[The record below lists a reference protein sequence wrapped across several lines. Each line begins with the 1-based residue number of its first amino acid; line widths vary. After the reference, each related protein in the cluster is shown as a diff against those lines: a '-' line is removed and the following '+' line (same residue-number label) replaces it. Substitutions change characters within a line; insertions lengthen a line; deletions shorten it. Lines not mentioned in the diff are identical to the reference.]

1 MGLQLY
7 DYQAEVLDR
16 LRAGFR
22 AGHRTQMLAAPTGA
36 GKCLAYGTL
45 VMLASGEIV
54 PAQNV
59 RRGDRLMGPDG
70 QPRNVLSVASGRE
83 MMYRVTPTKGDPYVV
98 NASHILSLRR
108 TPSSCAFYL
117 ADGRRIGINDDL
129 VNVGVETFWRSSK
142 SARHSLKGWRSGAIQ
157 QFERPEDDVGL
168 LIPPYILGAWL
179 GDGKLGSAC
188 LSKPGCKLV
197 DEWVEYGRS
206 LGYGARNEAGENR
219 CPTWRLTRG
228 RDGTSYNTIQ
238 SGLNLLGVLESRH
251 IPDAYKYGSA
261 DVRRELLAGLIDSDG
276 HIDKSGCDW
285 LSKSER
291 LAKDFAFVCRSL
303 GLACYLSRQQKGIK
317 SSGFNGWYWRATV
330 SGDLSQIPMRD
341 KKAPARRQKK
351 RHLVHGIKVEPIGE
365 GSYYGFELDGDRLFL
380 LGDFTV
386 THNTELA
393 IALLEA
399 TAKAGNRAAMILDR
413 IVLCDQT
420 SQRLQ
425 KYGIDHGVMQA
436 GHWRRRPYE
445 PIQICSAQTL
455 EKSGSFPDLK
465 LLVVDEA
472 HQTRA
477 QTAEFIRNNTH
488 IKVVGLSATPFTK
501 GLGQIYSHVVSAVT
515 TSELVASK
523 RLAPLKV
530 FIAKE
535 IDMTG
540 AKKVA
545 GEWAQDEVTERGMKI
560 TGDIVAAWVQKTHE
574 IFGGP
579 RKTIVFCAGVT
590 HGADLAK
597 KFAEA
602 GYNFISL
609 SYKDD
614 DQYKQDVIADFAKP
628 DTEIHGL
635 IATDI
640 LTKGFD
646 VPDTMIGVSARPFTK
661 SLSSHIQQ
669 MGRVMRSHP
678 SKSFAAWICHSGNYV
693 RFAEDWDEV
702 YANGVTT
709 LDDGREKPKKEPT
722 EKEKEAAKC
731 PKCSAFWPA
740 HADICSC
747 CGHVRVRR
755 SLIEAVPGELVELF
769 ASGQK
774 AKREDKQKW
783 YAELLWIGQVH
794 GYKPGW
800 AAHKMKEK
808 FDVWPRGLDPE
819 PVPASKEVMRWAQ
832 SRQIAWAK
840 SRQREGATA

>member
-1 MGLQLY
+1 MGLQLF
-7 DYQAEVLDR
+7 DYQVEALDL

-22 AGHRTQMLAAPTGA
+22 AGHRTQMLAA
-36 GKCLAYGTL
+36 
-45 VMLASGEIV
+45 
-54 PAQNV
+54 
-59 RRGDRLMGPDG
+59 
-70 QPRNVLSVASGRE
+70 SV
-83 MMYRVTPTKGDPYVV
+83 
-98 NASHILSLRR
+98 
-108 TPSSCAFYL
+108 
-117 ADGRRIGINDDL
+117 
-129 VNVGVETFWRSSK
+129 
-142 SARHSLKGWRSGAIQ
+142 
-157 QFERPEDDVGL
+157 
-168 LIPPYILGAWL
+168 
-179 GDGKLGSAC
+179 
-188 LSKPGCKLV
+188 
-197 DEWVEYGRS
+197 
-206 LGYGARNEAGENR
+206 GYGKTEVSIAM
-219 CPTWRLTRG
+219 
-228 RDGTSYNTIQ
+228 
-238 SGLNLLGVLESRH
+238 LES
-251 IPDAYKYGSA
+251 A
-261 DVRRELLAGLIDSDG
+261 
-276 HIDKSGCDW
+276 
-285 LSKSER
+285 
-291 LAKDFAFVCRSL
+291 AK
-303 GLACYLSRQQKGIK
+303 
-317 SSGFNGWYWRATV
+317 NG
-330 SGDLSQIPMRD
+330 
-341 KKAPARRQKK
+341 K
-351 RHLVHGIKVEPIGE
+351 
-365 GSYYGFELDGDRLFL
+365 
-380 LGDFTV
+380 
-386 THNTELA
+386 
-393 IALLEA
+393 
-399 TAKAGNRAAMILDR
+399 RAAMVLDR

-425 KYGIDHGVMQA
+425 KYGIEHGVMQA

-455 EKSGSFPDLK
+455 EKSGSFPNLDL
-465 LLVVDEA
+465 LIVDEA

-501 GLGQIYSHVVSAVT
+501 GLGQIYGHVVSGVT
-515 TSELVASK
+515 TKTLVERK

-545 GEWAQDEVTERGMKI
+545 GEWAQDEATERGMKI

-678 SKSFAAWICHSGNYV
+678 SKEFALWLDHSGNYV

-722 EKEKEAAKC
+722 DKEKEAAKC

-783 YAELLWIGQVH
+783 YAELLWISQVH

-800 AAHKMKEK
+800 AAHKYREK

-832 SRQIAWAK
+832 SRRIAYVKGRA
-840 SRQREGATA
+840 AA